1 MIEVLSKAKKKISKQ
16 ELKEI
21 CLLKDQH
28 WKYGL
33 KSQMNW
39 ISKNVKKNDICNI
52 LRFKKKIIGLT
63 LLRKRTYF
71 ANKKKLKYFLF
82 DTLII
87 DKNYRGKNFSELL
100 MILNTHVILKSN
112 LISLL
117 FCNNNLLKFYIKFGW
132 LKIKNDF
139 STKDY
144 NFKTNAHIFNKTIF
158 EKIKNRFLI
167 FIQKVK

>member
-1 MIEVLSKAKKKISKQ
+1 M
-16 ELKEI
+16 
-21 CLLKDQH
+21 
-28 WKYGL
+28 
-33 KSQMNW
+33 
-39 ISKNVKKNDICNI
+39 
-52 LRFKKKIIGLT
+52 
-63 LLRKRTYF
+63 
-71 ANKKKLKYFLF
+71 
-82 DTLII
+82 II

-132 LKIKNDF
+132 LKIKNEDF

-144 NFKTNAHIFNKTIF
+144 NFKTNALIFNKTIF